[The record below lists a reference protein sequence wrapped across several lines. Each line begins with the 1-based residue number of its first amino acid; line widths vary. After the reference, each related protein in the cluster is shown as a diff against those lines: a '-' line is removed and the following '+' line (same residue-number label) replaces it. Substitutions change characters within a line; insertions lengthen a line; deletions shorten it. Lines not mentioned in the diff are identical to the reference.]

1 MRFPNFALNDQVAIV
16 TGGNKGI
23 GQTIAL
29 CMAQAG
35 ADVVVTGRTKQELK
49 DTCTEIKRLGN
60 KALWVEMDVRNVMDV
75 ERMVAQVL
83 EAFGRID
90 VLVNNAGI
98 SHVLPA
104 ENHTEEI
111 WDAIIDTNL
120 KGVFLCSQA
129 VGRQMI
135 MQKRGSIVNMS
146 SQAGTVG
153 LLNHVAYCASKGGVN
168 LLTKVLALE
177 WAPHN
182 VRVNAVAPT
191 VIRTPMTDKV
201 FADKDVRAE
210 MTAKIPLGR
219 FGEPEDVAGAV
230 IFLASEASAMVTGH
244 VLLVDGGWTSR

>member
-49 DTCTEIKRLGN
+49 DACTEIKRLGN
-60 KALWVEMDVRNVMDV
+60 KALWVEMDVRNVIDV

-182 VRVNAVAPT
+182 VRVNAVSPT

>member
-23 GQTIAL
+23 GRTISL

-35 ADVVVTGRTKQELK
+35 AEVVVTGRTKHELK
-49 DTCTEIKRLGN
+49 DACTDIERLGK

-75 ERMVAQVL
+75 KRMVAQVL

-90 VLVNNAGI
+90 VLVNSAGI

-104 ENHTEEI
+104 EDHTEEI
-111 WDAIIDTNL
+111 WDTIIDTNL

-135 MQKRGSIVNMS
+135 EQEGGSIVNIS

-210 MTAKIPLGR
+210 LTAKIPLGK

-244 VLLVDGGWTSR
+244 VLLVDGGWTSQ

>member
-1 MRFPNFALNDQVAIV
+1 MRFPNFTLNRQVAIV

-23 GQTIAL
+23 GRTIAL
-29 CMAQAG
+29 CLAQAG
-35 ADVVVTGRTKQELK
+35 AHVIVTGRTQHELQEV
-49 DTCTEIKRLGN
+49 CTEIKQLGN
-60 KALWVEMDVRNVMDV
+60 KALWVEMDVRNAMNVM
-75 ERMVAQVL
+75 RMVTQVL

-104 ENHTEEI
+104 EDHTEEI
-111 WDAIIDTNL
+111 WDAVIDTNL

-135 MQKRGSIVNMS
+135 KQKRGSIVNMS

-177 WAPHN
+177 WAPYN

-201 FADKDVRAE
+201 FADEDVRAE

-244 VLLVDGGWTSR
+244 ILLVDGGWTAQ

>member
-1 MRFPNFALNDQVAIV
+1 VRFPNFALNDQVSIV

-23 GQTIAL
+23 GRSIAL

-35 ADVVVTGRTKQELK
+35 AHVVVTGRTKDELEEA
-49 DTCTEIKRLGN
+49 CSEIKRFGN
-60 KALWVEMDVRNVMDV
+60 KTLWVEMDVRNEMDV
-75 ERMVAQVL
+75 QKMVGRVL

-90 VLVNNAGI
+90 ILVNNAGI

-104 ENHTEEI
+104 EDHTEEI

-135 MQKRGSIVNMS
+135 KQKRGSIVNMS

-153 LLNHVAYCASKGGVN
+153 LINHVAYCASKGGVN

-182 VRVNAVAPT
+182 VRVNTVAPT

-201 FADKDVRAE
+201 FADQDVRAE

-230 IFLASEASAMVTGH
+230 IFLASEASSMITGH
-244 VLLVDGGWTSR
+244 TLLVDGGWTSQ

>member
-1 MRFPNFALNDQVAIV
+1 MRFPNFALSDRVAIV

-23 GQTIAL
+23 GRTIAL

-49 DTCTEIKRLGN
+49 EVCTEIKRLGN

-98 SHVLPA
+98 SHVVPA
-104 ENHTEEI
+104 EDHTEEI

-135 MQKRGSIVNMS
+135 KQKRGSIVNMS

-230 IFLASEASAMVTGH
+230 IFLASEASGMVTGH
-244 VLLVDGGWTSR
+244 VLLVDGGWTSQ